1 MLTRKVRPGRAR
13 ARPPTPAAVLTLLA
27 GLGLTAALV
36 VGMVNAER
44 ERARSEFLQRAE
56 IRNATVTRSFGDAL
70 DVLRAANALFASVG
84 VASRDEFSAF
94 TRPLLAS
101 HPYLQAVVFHR
112 MVASHERAAF
122 EAENQR
128 FRPGFE
134 IRERRVNGNK
144 VTLVRAAPRPRY
156 LVVDYIEPV
165 AGNEVT
171 LGYDAFSFAQQGSTF
186 MRAIDTGQP
195 ASSLMLPL
203 LQRGDHLG
211 FLLMMPVYRRGAPL
225 TNAAARSAAAL
236 GDTAVVIDV
245 ATLVGTTLANSNML
259 VRNGLRI
266 ELTGRGLDGPQRAYL
281 HDALDRTNRPAWH
294 AWLGEAVFT
303 NRHTFEV
310 AGMPWELRVTGRSS
324 EMAGSA
330 GALIALVLGCLV
342 SIATSAYVQSRV
354 KRTRRIEALVETR
367 TSDLHDALDALRLY
381 RRAIDASANAIILV
395 SATRPGYPIEYVN
408 PAFERMRGVTASE
421 VVGRGLLDMG
431 NREPDQAGVAELR
444 AAIRERREGH
454 VSMRLLRRG
463 REDMYAEVYIAPVNN
478 EDGVTTHFVM
488 AQYDVTMAKRYE
500 AELEARARFDTLTG
514 LANRALLHD
523 RIDNAINLAA
533 GRATV
538 WVAALDLDHFKFVND
553 TLGHDAG
560 DELLKAAAQRISAA
574 VGRTDTVART
584 GGDEFVLVLPGRD
597 NESDAA
603 ATVNAVLHALAHPLE
618 LHGQDLVLT
627 GSAGL
632 AAFPAD
638 GTDAATLIQHA
649 EVAMYRSKELG
660 RNMVQF
666 YMPTMNARARER
678 LALEGALRSALVHDE
693 FELYYQ
699 PQVDLETG
707 AVVGLEALIRWRHPS
722 MGMVRPDRFINLAE
736 ETGLIVPIGAWVL
749 RTACRQSRAWQHAG
763 LGHLRIAVN
772 LSARQFAEPNL
783 VREIARVLDE
793 TGLSAACLEVE
804 ITESLV
810 MGDVESAI
818 RTMRELKQ
826 MGVQLSIDDFGT
838 GYSSLSYLRR
848 FPVDV
853 LKIDRSFVRDIPFSE
868 DDAAMVAAIIELARG
883 LRMRVIAEGVETEAQ
898 LDYLRRRGCDEVQ
911 GHVYAQ
917 AASGAEVERLLRTGR
932 HMIPHD
938 ANGMSVR

>member
-1 MLTRKVRPGRAR
+1 MLTRNVRFRRAR
-13 ARPPTPAAVLTLLA
+13 PRPPTPAAVLTLLA
-27 GLGLTAALV
+27 GLGLTAVLV
-36 VGMVNAER
+36 VGMLDAER
-44 ERARSEFLQRAE
+44 ERAHSEFVQRAE
-56 IRNATVTRSFGDAL
+56 IRAATVTRGFDDAL
-70 DVLRAANALFASVG
+70 DVLQAANALFASVG
-84 VASRDEFSAF
+84 MPDRDAF
-94 TRPLLAS
+94 GAFARTLLET
-101 HPYLQAVVFHR
+101 HPYLQAVEFHR
-112 MVASHERAAF
+112 LVGSTERAAF
-122 EAENQR
+122 EAANR
-128 FRPGFE
+128 DLRPGFA
-134 IRERRVNGNK
+134 ISERVPDGK
-144 VTLVRAAPRPRY
+144 SFTLRRAAPRPRY
-156 LVVDYIEPV
+156 LVVDYIEPL
-165 AGNEVT
+165 AGNELM
-171 LGYDAFSFAQQGSTF
+171 LGYDAFSFQPQSLTF
-186 MRAIDTGQP
+186 MQAIDTGIP
-195 ASSLMLPL
+195 ASSPMLPL
-203 LQRGDHLG
+203 LQRHDRLG
-211 FLLMMPVYRRGAPL
+211 LILMKPVYRRD
-225 TNAAARSAAAL
+225 AALVTAADRSANAL
-236 GDTAVVIDV
+236 GDTAVVVDV
-245 ATLVGTTLANSNML
+245 AGLVTSNLARTGMVL
-259 VRNGLRI
+259 RNGVQVRLY
-266 ELTGRGLDGPQRAYL
+266 GPGLDGPQLAWQD
-281 HDALDRTNRPAWH
+281 DALEPSARPAWQRWLDGTLFTSVH
-294 AWLGEAVFT
+294 AFD
-303 NRHTFEV
+303 V
-310 AGMPWELRVTGRSS
+310 AGRPWELRITARAS
-324 EMAGSA
+324 EMTDVG
-330 GALIALVLGCLV
+330 GPLTALVLGCLV
-342 SIATSAYVQSRV
+342 SLATSAYVQSRV
-354 KRTRRIEALVETR
+354 KRTRRIEALVDQR
-367 TSDLHDALDALRLY
+367 TADLHEAGDALRLY
-381 RRAIDASANAIILV
+381 RRAIDASANAIILI

-408 PAFERMRGVTASE
+408 PAFERMRGYTAADA
-421 VVGRGLLDMG
+421 VGHGLLEMG
-431 NREPDQAGVAELR
+431 AREPDQAAVAELR

-454 VSMRLLRRG
+454 VSMRLRCRDRR
-463 REDMYAEVYIAPVNN
+463 ELYAEVYIAPVNN
-478 EDGVTTHFVM
+478 DDGVTEHFVM
-488 AQYDVTMAKRYE
+488 TQYDVTTAKRYE

-523 RIDNAINLAA
+523 RIENAINLAA
-533 GRATV
+533 GRGTV
-538 WVAALDLDHFKFVND
+538 WVVALDLDHFKFVND

-560 DELLKAAAQRISAA
+560 DQLLKAVAGRISAA
-574 VGRTDTVART
+574 VERTDTVART

-678 LALEGALRSALVHDE
+678 LALEGALRSALLQDE

-699 PQVDLETG
+699 PQIDLLSGT
-707 AVVGLEALIRWRHPS
+707 VVGLEALIRWRHPS

-749 RTACRQSRAWQHAG
+749 RTACRQNRAWQRAG
-763 LGHLRIAVN
+763 FGPLRIAVN

-783 VREIARVLDE
+783 VRDIARVLEDAE
-793 TGLSAACLEVE
+793 LPPACLEVE

-826 MGVQLSIDDFGT
+826 MGVMLSIDDFGT

-868 DDAAMVAAIIELARG
+868 DDAAMVSAIIELARG
-883 LRMRVIAEGVETEAQ
+883 LRMRVIAEGVETQAQ

-917 AASGAEVERLLRTGR
+917 ASSGADVERILRTGR
-932 HMIPHD
+932 HMIPQD
-938 ANGMSVR
+938 ATA

>member
-1 MLTRKVRPGRAR
+1 
-13 ARPPTPAAVLTLLA
+13 VLTLLA

-36 VGMVNAER
+36 IGMVDAER
-44 ERARSEFLQRAE
+44 ARARSEFLQRAE
-56 IRNATVTRSFGDAL
+56 IRSATVTSSFGDAL
-70 DVLRAANALFASVG
+70 DVLRAANALFSSVG
-84 VASRDEFSAF
+84 IASRAEFGAF
-94 TRPLLAS
+94 TRPLLAN

-112 MVASHERAAF
+112 LVSSTERAAF

-134 IRERRVNGNK
+134 IRERRVDAGA

-156 LVVDYIEPV
+156 LVVDYIEPI
-165 AGNEVT
+165 AGNEFT
-171 LGYDAFSFAQQGSTF
+171 LGYDAFSFSRHAAAF
-186 MRAIDTGQP
+186 MRAIDTDQP
-195 ASSLMLPL
+195 ASSIVLPL
-203 LQRGDHLG
+203 LQHGDHLG
-211 FLLMMPVYRRGAPL
+211 FVLMMPVYRRGAAL

-245 ATLVGTTLANSNML
+245 AALVGANLAKSNML
-259 VRNGLRI
+259 ARGGLRI
-266 ELTGRGLDGPQRAYL
+266 ELYGPGPDGPQLAYF
-281 HDALDRTNRPAWH
+281 HDTLDRTAPQPWH
-294 AWLGEAVFT
+294 AWLGDTQFASRNAFD
-303 NRHTFEV
+303 V
-310 AGMPWELRVTGRSS
+310 AGMPWELRITGRSS
-324 EMAGSA
+324 ALAGSA
-330 GALIALVLGCLV
+330 GALIALVLGSLV
-342 SIATSAYVQSRV
+342 SLATSAYVQSRV
-354 KRTRRIEALVETR
+354 KRTRRIEALVESR
-367 TSDLHDALDALRLY
+367 TADLHDALDALRLY
-381 RRAIDASANAIILV
+381 RRAIDASANAFILV

-408 PAFERMRGVTASE
+408 PAFERMRGVSASE

-454 VSMRLLRRG
+454 VSMRLRR
-463 REDMYAEVYIAPVNN
+463 RDCKDLYAEVYIAPVNN
-478 EDGVTTHFVM
+478 EDGVTTHFVL

-514 LANRALLHD
+514 LANRSLLHD

-533 GRATV
+533 GRGTV

-560 DELLKAAAQRISAA
+560 DELLKAAAQRMCA
-574 VGRTDTVART
+574 VVERSDTVGRT
-584 GGDEFVLVLPGRD
+584 GGDEFVLVLPGR
-597 NESDAA
+597 ESESEAS
-603 ATVNAVLHALAHPLE
+603 ATVHAVLQALAHPITLS
-618 LHGQDLVLT
+618 GQDLVLT

-638 GTDAATLIQHA
+638 GNDAATLIQHA

-678 LALEGALRSALVHDE
+678 LALEGALRSALLHDE

-699 PQVDLETG
+699 PQVDLGSG
-707 AVVGLEALIRWRHPS
+707 AVVGVEALIRWRHPS

-763 LGHLRIAVN
+763 LGAMRIAVN

-783 VREIARVLDE
+783 VRDIARVLDE

-826 MGVQLSIDDFGT
+826 MGVMLSIDDFGT

-883 LRMRVIAEGVETEAQ
+883 LHMRVIAEGVETEAQ

-917 AASGAEVERLLRTGR
+917 ATSGAEVERLLRSGR

-938 ANGMSVR
+938 ADSMSVR

>member
-1 MLTRKVRPGRAR
+1 MLKRKVRLGRAR
-13 ARPPTPAAVLTLLA
+13 ARSPTPAAVLTLLA

-36 VGMVNAER
+36 VGMVDGER

-56 IRNATVTRSFGDAL
+56 VRNATVTRSFGDAL
-70 DVLRAANALFASVG
+70 DVLQATNALFAAVG
-84 VASRDEFSAF
+84 IATRAEFGAF
-94 TRPLLAS
+94 ARPLLAN

-112 MVASHERAAF
+112 MVTSAERPAF

-128 FRPGFE
+128 YRPGFA
-134 IRERRVNGNK
+134 IRERPETGDTSK
-144 VTLVRAAPRPRY
+144 LVRAGPRPRY
-156 LVVDYIEPV
+156 LVVDYVEPLG
-165 AGNEVT
+165 GNEVT
-171 LGYDAFSFAQQGSTF
+171 LGYDAFSFAPHGRAF
-186 MRAIDTGQP
+186 MRAIDTGQA
-195 ASSLMLPL
+195 ASSRMLPL
-203 LQRGDHLG
+203 LQHGDHLG
-211 FLLMMPVYRRGAPL
+211 FVLIQPVYRRGAPL
-225 TNAAARSAAAL
+225 ANAAARSANAL
-236 GDTAVVIDV
+236 GDTAVIIDV
-245 ATLVGTTLANSNML
+245 AELVGSNLAKSNL
-259 VRNGLRI
+259 LAPGGVRI
-266 ELTGRGLDGPQRAYL
+266 ELYGPGQDGPQRAYFY
-281 HDALDRTNRPAWH
+281 DALDRTATPSWQS
-294 AWLGEAVFT
+294 WLGDTLFT
-303 NRHTFEV
+303 NRHVFDV
-310 AGMPWELRVTGRSS
+310 AGMPWELRITGRASA
-324 EMAGSA
+324 MAIGT
-330 GALIALVLGCLV
+330 GPITALILGCLV

-354 KRTRRIEALVETR
+354 KRTRRIEALVESR
-367 TSDLHDALDALRLY
+367 TADLHEALDALRLY

-408 PAFERMRGVTASE
+408 PAFERIRGYTQAQA
-421 VVGRGLLDMG
+421 VGRGLLELG
-431 NREPDQAGVAELR
+431 AREPDQAALAELR
-444 AAIRERREGH
+444 AAVRERREGH
-454 VSMRLLRRG
+454 VSTRLTCGDG
-463 REDMYAEVYIAPVNN
+463 REMYAEVYIAPVNN

-488 AQYDVTMAKRYE
+488 TQYDVTKAKRYE
-500 AELEARARFDTLTG
+500 AELESRARFDTLTG

-533 GRATV
+533 GRGTV
-538 WVAALDLDHFKFVND
+538 WVVALDLDHFKFVND

-574 VGRTDTVART
+574 VERSDTVART
-584 GGDEFVLVLPGRD
+584 GGDEFVLVLPGRE
-597 NESDAA
+597 NESEA
-603 ATVNAVLHALAHPLE
+603 ATTGRAVLEALAHPLT
-618 LHGQDLVLT
+618 LNGQDIVLT

-632 AAFPAD
+632 AGYPVD
-638 GTDAATLIQHA
+638 GSDAATLIQHA

-678 LALEGALRSALVHDE
+678 LALEGALRSALTHDE
-693 FELYYQ
+693 FELFYQ
-699 PQVDLETG
+699 PQVDLG
-707 AVVGLEALIRWRHPS
+707 SGHVVGLEALIRWRHPS

-749 RTACRQSRAWQHAG
+749 RTACRQSRAWQRAG
-763 LGHLRIAVN
+763 LGPVRIAVN

-826 MGVQLSIDDFGT
+826 MGVLLSIDDFGT

-853 LKIDRSFVRDIPFSE
+853 LKIDRSFVRDIPFDE
-868 DDAAMVAAIIELARG
+868 DDAALVAAIIELARG

-917 AASGAEVERLLRTGR
+917 AASGADVERLLRTGR
-932 HMIPHD
+932 HMLPHN
-938 ANGMSVR
+938 ATV